1 MVRMQVYLTKEDQSK
16 IQWLAC
22 ETGKTKS
29 ELVRQAIQRFAGQFC
44 GEDRKSFLRQAKGLW
59 KDRTDLPDFAAI
71 RRELDRMS
79 LHGR

>member
-16 IQWLAC
+16 IQWLAS

-29 ELVRQAIQRFAGQFC
+29 ELVRQAIERFVGQFRE
-44 GEDRKSFLRQAKGLW
+44 EDRKSFLRQAKGLW

>member
-16 IQWLAC
+16 IQLPAC

-29 ELVRQAIQRFAGQFC
+29 ELVRQAIERFVGQFRE
-44 GEDRKSFLRQAKGLW
+44 EDRKGFLCKGKGLW

-71 RRELDRMS
+71 RRELDRIS
-79 LHGR
+79 LHG